1 MKAELR
7 ETWYNMCVWMVGF
20 RRIVGPEKISVTCA
34 CSNVA
39 RRSFIR
45 EEQKGRVAW
54 ARSYSAKH
62 PLPLQGWA
70 KLLFPGLENFVPAVA
85 YHFCLNL
92 LRAFSQPGSCNLSEP

>member
-39 RRSFIR
+39 RRSFIK

-54 ARSYSAKH
+54 AHSSGGHVQMTSVRS
-62 PLPLQGWA
+62 GE
-70 KLLFPGLENFVPAVA
+70 G
-85 YHFCLNL
+85 
-92 LRAFSQPGSCNLSEP
+92 G